1 MQSLSDKTVLITG
14 AAGGFG
20 QSMVWQFLK
29 EGCKLILADL
39 DEEKL
44 RSATKDTLDRHGLPL
59 GEEIL
64 GYIAA
69 DLSSSAGCD
78 ALYKDSQYIA
88 PSVDIL
94 VNNAG
99 MSAPGGFLDIP
110 KERWHSVLHVNL
122 IAPVELTAHFL
133 PSMIKRRSG
142 HIVNVAS
149 VASYVA
155 TPGLT
160 AYCTSK
166 FGLRGLSESLAVD
179 VRPYGIAVTT
189 IYPLFARTGILH
201 SQHYGERPSGSIP
214 EFLFYEPDFIISE
227 LVKSMKRRK
236 RSVYPG
242 WKTKTIILVQRLFP
256 NFIPFLFARI

>member
-1 MQSLSDKTVLITG
+1 MQSLIDKTVLITG

-20 QSMVWQFLK
+20 QSMVWQFLR
-29 EGCKLILADL
+29 EGCKIILSDL
-39 DEEKL
+39 DEAKL
-44 RSATKDTLDRHGLPL
+44 RAATRETLDRHELPL
-59 GEEIL
+59 GEAIL

-78 ALYKDSQYIA
+78 ALYTMCQHIT
-88 PSVDIL
+88 PSIDIL

-99 MSAPGGFLDIP
+99 VSASGRLPDIP

-122 IAPVELTAHFL
+122 IAPMELIAHVL
-133 PSMIKRRSG
+133 PSMMQRRSG

-155 TPGLT
+155 TPGLS

-166 FGLRGLSESLAVD
+166 FGLRGLSESLAID
-179 VRPYGIAVTT
+179 VQPYGIDVTT
-189 IYPLFARTGILH
+189 IYPLFARTGILD
-201 SQHYGERPSGSIP
+201 SPQYGERPSGSIP
-214 EFLFYEPDFIISE
+214 DFLCYEPDFIISE
-227 LVKSMKRRK
+227 LLKSMKRRK

-256 NFIPFLFARI
+256 NVIPFLFARI

>member
-1 MQSLSDKTVLITG
+1 MQSLIDKTVLITG

-20 QSMVWQFLK
+20 QSMVWQFLR
-29 EGCKLILADL
+29 EGCKLILSDL

-44 RSATKDTLDRHGLPL
+44 RSATKETLNRHGLPL
-59 GEEIL
+59 GEAIL

-78 ALYKDSQYIA
+78 ALYTMCQHITHSI
-88 PSVDIL
+88 DIL

-99 MSAPGGFLDIP
+99 VSASGRFPDIP
-110 KERWHSVLHVNL
+110 KERWHAVLHVNL
-122 IAPVELTAHFL
+122 IAPMELTAHFL
-133 PSMIKRRSG
+133 PSMMQRRSG

-155 TPGLT
+155 TPGLS

-166 FGLRGLSESLAVD
+166 FGLRGLSESLAID
-179 VRPYGIAVTT
+179 VQPYGIDVTT
-189 IYPLFARTGILH
+189 LYSLFARTGILD
-201 SQHYGERPSGSIP
+201 SPQYGERPSGSIP
-214 EFLFYEPDFIISE
+214 DFLFYEPDFIISE

-256 NFIPFLFARI
+256 KAIPFLFARI

>member
-1 MQSLSDKTVLITG
+1 MQSLSDKTAIITG
-14 AAGGFG
+14 AAGGLG
-20 QSMVWQFLK
+20 QSMVWQFLR
-29 EGCKLILADL
+29 ERCKLILSDL

-59 GEEIL
+59 GEGIL

-78 ALYKDSQYIA
+78 ALYTKSQYIA
-88 PSVDIL
+88 PSIDIL

-99 MSAPGGFLDIP
+99 MSAPGRFLDIP

-133 PSMIKRRSG
+133 PAMIKRRSG
-142 HIVNVAS
+142 HIVNIAC

-155 TPGLT
+155 TPGLS

-179 VRPYGIAVTT
+179 VQPYGIDVTT
-189 IYPLFARTGILH
+189 IYPLFARTALLD
-201 SQHYGERPSGSIP
+201 SPYYGTGQRGSIP
-214 EFLFYEPDFIISE
+214 DFLFYEPDFIISE

-242 WKTKTIILVQRLFP
+242 WKTKMIILVQRLFP
-256 NFIPFLFARI
+256 NFIPSLIARS

>member
-14 AAGGFG
+14 AAGGLG
-20 QSMVWQFLK
+20 QSMVWQFLR
-29 EGCKLILADL
+29 EGCNLILTDL
-39 DEEKL
+39 DEEHL
-44 RSATKDTLDRHGLPL
+44 RSVTKDTLIRHGLHP
-59 GEEIL
+59 GDGIL

-69 DLSSSAGCD
+69 DLSNSAGCD
-78 ALYKDSQYIA
+78 VLYANSQYIT
-88 PSVDIL
+88 PSIDIL

-110 KERWHSVLHVNL
+110 KERWHSVLLVNL

-227 LVKSMKRRK
+227 LVKSIKRRK

>member
-1 MQSLSDKTVLITG
+1 MQSLSDKTVIITG

-20 QSMVWQFLK
+20 QSMVWQFLR
-29 EGCKLILADL
+29 EGCRLVLSDL

-44 RSATKDTLDRHGLPL
+44 RSATRETLNRHELPL
-59 GEEIL
+59 GEAIL

-78 ALYKDSQYIA
+78 ALYMMCQQIT
-88 PSVDIL
+88 PSIDIL

-99 MSAPGGFLDIP
+99 VSVSGRFPDIP

-133 PSMIKRRSG
+133 PAMIKRRSG

-155 TPGLT
+155 PPGLT

-166 FGLRGLSESLAVD
+166 FGL
-179 VRPYGIAVTT
+179 
-189 IYPLFARTGILH
+189 
-201 SQHYGERPSGSIP
+201 
-214 EFLFYEPDFIISE
+214 
-227 LVKSMKRRK
+227 
-236 RSVYPG
+236 
-242 WKTKTIILVQRLFP
+242 
-256 NFIPFLFARI
+256 